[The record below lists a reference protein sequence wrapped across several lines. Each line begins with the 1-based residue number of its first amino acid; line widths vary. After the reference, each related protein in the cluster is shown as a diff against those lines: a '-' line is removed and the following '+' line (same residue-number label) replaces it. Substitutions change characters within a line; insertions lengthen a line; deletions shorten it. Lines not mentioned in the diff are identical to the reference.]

1 MCYLCTCLINCGA
14 TVKIAFMFCVAFGLG
29 FEWHSAPVV
38 VPTRVATRQIA
49 KYFVDI
55 AENFV
60 SLNFLRVV
68 QNPTWSYAVVMADTA
83 ADYKGLL
90 EALAA
95 VKNATSDLGTVHQKV
110 RCAIRF
116 NTIHFFSLQIIEWC
130 QWQKKREGMR
140 GYEICCHTGVLSTK
154 QLLQIVFGP
163 HHPTSEPDFSSTK
176 NRIFFFFSFPF
187 FFLLLKMLEHNALV
201 VEVTNDM
208 IQVRSVSFC

>member
-1 MCYLCTCLINCGA
+1 MCTCLINCGA

-55 AENFV
+55 AEKIVN
-60 SLNFLRVV
+60 LNFSSSR
-68 QNPTWSYAVVMADTA
+68 TESYAVVMADTA

-116 NTIHFFSLQIIEWC
+116 NTIHTHFFS
-130 QWQKKREGMR
+130 
-140 GYEICCHTGVLSTK
+140 
-154 QLLQIVFGP
+154 P
-163 HHPTSEPDFSSTK
+163 
-176 NRIFFFFSFPF
+176 N
-187 FFLLLKMLEHNALV
+187 N
-201 VEVTNDM
+201 
-208 IQVRSVSFC
+208 

>member
-1 MCYLCTCLINCGA
+1 MINCGA

-49 KYFVDI
+49 KYFDDI
-55 AENFV
+55 ADNIV
-60 SLNFLRVV
+60 YLLLRTVNFLRVI

-116 NTIHFFSLQIIEWC
+116 NTIHTHFFS
-130 QWQKKREGMR
+130 
-140 GYEICCHTGVLSTK
+140 
-154 QLLQIVFGP
+154 P
-163 HHPTSEPDFSSTK
+163 
-176 NRIFFFFSFPF
+176 N
-187 FFLLLKMLEHNALV
+187 N
-201 VEVTNDM
+201 
-208 IQVRSVSFC
+208 